1 MPEYTTASLILLV
14 VAVIAKIILGR
25 YVKAKGQ
32 EADSGALIGSGSDA
46 LFDAVLSFSVLVAAL
61 VYLEWG
67 LPLESYVGALIACF
81 ILKSGY
87 GMLRDTLNEI
97 LGERPDPQ
105 LVREIKNLLVAEPEI
120 QGAYDLMINNYGPG
134 RNYASVH
141 IELPDVMTVEQVD
154 LLTHRIHEKSSR
166 QPGSICP
173 G

>member
-1 MPEYTTASLILLV
+1 
-14 VAVIAKIILGR
+14 
-25 YVKAKGQ
+25 
-32 EADSGALIGSGSDA
+32 
-46 LFDAVLSFSVLVAAL
+46 
-61 VYLEWG
+61 
-67 LPLESYVGALIACF
+67 
-81 ILKSGY
+81 
-87 GMLRDTLNEI
+87 MLRDTLNEI

-166 QPGSICP
+166 PLGSICP